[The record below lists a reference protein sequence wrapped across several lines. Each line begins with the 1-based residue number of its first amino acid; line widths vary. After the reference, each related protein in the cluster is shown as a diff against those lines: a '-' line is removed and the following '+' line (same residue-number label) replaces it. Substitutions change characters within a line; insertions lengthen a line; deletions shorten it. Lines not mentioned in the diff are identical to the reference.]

1 MNSIYIA
8 RCAQIAMLLEVSAT
22 PKPGNVDRDH
32 DFADLRYEH
41 FLASAIGV
49 KDVFERAAMG
59 DNKVG
64 SLIRDAVEEST
75 KWSGGRNTHF
85 GTFLLLVPLIVAAGK
100 GDVYTA
106 NDIVRNTTVE
116 DAVEFYK
123 AFKYV
128 DVYLGDID
136 DLSVKDATS
145 IDEIRRRELTL
156 YDMMQISAEYDGIAQ
171 EWVCDFSRTFAGARM
186 LTKKAEDMSMNDAI
200 VHTYLALLAE
210 RPDALVQKKFD
221 LSVAEEVSREASAVL
236 KEKNIEAIRRFDD
249 ELVQRRINPGTTA
262 DIVAAS
268 LFVHLLGGDE
278 IA

>member
-41 FLASAIGV
+41 FLASATGV
-49 KDVFERAAMG
+49 KHVFERAAMG

-64 SLIRDAVEEST
+64 SLIREAIEESI

-100 GDVYTA
+100 GDVCAA
-106 NDIVRNTTVE
+106 NDIVHSTTAE
-116 DAVEFYK
+116 DAIEFYK
-123 AFKYV
+123 AFKCV
-128 DVYLGDID
+128 DIYLGDID

-145 IDEIRRRELTL
+145 IDEIGGRGLTL
-156 YDMMQISAEYDGIAQ
+156 YDIMRMSAEHDGIAQ

-186 LTKKAEDMSMNDAI
+186 LTKKAKGMSMNDAI
-200 VHTYLALLAE
+200 VYTYLALLAE
-210 RPDALVQKKFD
+210 RPDTLVQKKFD
-221 LSVAEEVSREASAVL
+221 LSVAEEVSRKASAVL
-236 KEKNIEAIRRFDD
+236 EEKNIEAIRRFDD
-249 ELVQRRINPGTTA
+249 ELIQRRINPGTTA

-268 LFVHLLGGDE
+268 LFVHLLGADE